1 MKPSKIINCP
11 FFLQEKEV
19 NGIKF
24 WCYHAGH
31 VLGASMFMIEIAGVK
46 VHTLHWLLKY
56 QSVTTAVLFR
66 AELTGK
72 TIINPT
78 YIIFLLSRFF
88 TLVIFHVKKIVILWL
103 LRFPVFHQMSLS
115 LWVRKKKQLLII
127 MAMIPDSLFCWTSI
141 NSQSIFL
148 DKYMYPVRKLIILF
162 ERMHIWMSTW
172 TGLCYHQHL

>member
-1 MKPSKIINCP
+1 MSI

-56 QSVTTAVLFR
+56 HSVTTAVLFG

-72 TIINPT
+72 TIIITNLH
-78 YIIFLLSRFF
+78 YFLVEQILYTGDFSRQEDRH
-88 TLVIFHVKKIVILWL
+88 LMAAEIPSISPDV
-103 LRFPVFHQMSLS
+103 
-115 LWVRKKKQLLII
+115 LII
-127 MAMIPDSLFCWTSI
+127 VS
-141 NSQSIFL
+141 
-148 DKYMYPVRKLIILF
+148 
-162 ERMHIWMSTW
+162 
-172 TGLCYHQHL
+172 